1 MNLIPWRRKRESG
14 EEREQSET
22 SLARLRQDVDSLFDR
37 FFRDRWGWSDFD
49 SAGLGLMSMPR
60 TDLAETEDDVTVTME
75 LPGVDLKDVDISI
88 AGDVL
93 TVRGEKKEEKKEKKK
108 NYHYVERQ
116 HGSFHRSVQLPSTVD
131 PSKVD
136 ATFVN
141 GVLSISIA
149 KNPETKPKR
158 ITVRN
163 A

>member
-1 MNLIPWRRKRESG
+1 MNLIPWRRKRETD

-22 SLARLRQDVDSLFDR
+22 SLAHLRQDMDSLFDR
-37 FFRDRWGWSDFD
+37 FFRDPWGWGDFG
-49 SAGLGLMSMPR
+49 SPTSGSMTMPR
-60 TDLAETEDDVTVTME
+60 TDLADTENEVTVTME
-75 LPGVDLKDVDISI
+75 LAGVDPKDVDISI
-88 AGDVL
+88 TGDVL
-93 TVRGEKKEEKKEKKK
+93 TVRGQKKEEKKEKKK

-136 ATFVN
+136 ATFKN
-141 GVLSISIA
+141 GVLSISVA
-149 KNPETKPKR
+149 KNPEAKPKR